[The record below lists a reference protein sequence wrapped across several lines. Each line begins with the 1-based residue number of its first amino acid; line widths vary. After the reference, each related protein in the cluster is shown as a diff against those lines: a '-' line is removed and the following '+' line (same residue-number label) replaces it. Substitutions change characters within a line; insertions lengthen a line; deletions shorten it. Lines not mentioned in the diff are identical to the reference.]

1 MPPLTPPSLKL
12 TSAER
17 EQLTQLASRHSTPQQ
32 IALRAN
38 IVLLADQGLNHR
50 GIMEHL
56 NISRD
61 MARLWRNRWL
71 ELSAKQIPVLERL
84 ADEPRSGTPA
94 KFTLE
99 QMVNLI
105 ALACEKPSQYGRPIS
120 HWTARELADE
130 AIKQGIVE
138 GISPR
143 HVGRLLQEADL
154 KPHQSQYWLNP
165 PPTRNLRQK
174 SKTSARSIVKPLNTT
189 FKEYERSVLT
199 R

>member
-1 MPPLTPPSLKL
+1 MPPLVPPPLKL

-50 GIMEHL
+50 GIMDHL

-71 ELSAKQIPVLERL
+71 SLSAKQIPVLDRL

-99 QMVNLI
+99 QMVSLI

-165 PPTRNLRQK
+165 PPTRSSKPRL
-174 SKTSARSIVKPLNTT
+174 KTSARFTPKPSNAMP
-189 FKEYERSVLT
+189 KENGRSVLT
-199 R
+199 K